1 MTNKRIALISTIVLL
16 VVVIGWQLTLFSAHA
31 SPRPAARLVQNSAP
45 PSDPIPST
53 WEYKILVFPSSAASR
68 RSLGYGGPIGKAPPN
83 LEDEINKL
91 AEQGF
96 VVESFQLNS
105 GYGAGS
111 YGYPGTPD
119 IAALLKRAK
128 K

>member
-16 VVVIGWQLTLFSAHA
+16 AVVIGWHLTLLSAHA
-31 SPRPAARLVQNSAP
+31 SPRLAARILQDSAP
-45 PSDPIPST
+45 PSDPATPT
-53 WEYKILVFPSSAASR
+53 WEYKVLVFASFAASR
-68 RSLGYGGPIGKAPPN
+68 RSLGYFGPTGNAPPN

-96 VVESFQLNS
+96 VVDSFQLNS

-111 YGYPGTPD
+111 YGFSGTPD